1 VDDEDLDGGGRVAE
15 AFEDGEPFGG
25 SFFVWETAFDALFF
39 CFREEECGAP
49 PCGEVTGEGFLG
61 AEVASEDPDPAWGA

>member
-1 VDDEDLDGGGRVAE
+1 MDDEDLDGGWRVAE

-25 SFFVWETAFDALFF
+25 SFFVGETAFDALFF
-39 CFREEECGAP
+39 CFREEERGAP